1 MQTCEHRLG
10 TFVLIQCRFMC
21 VYLSLL
27 LSPSSSSYLAN
38 SLLFTFPLP
47 VPSPSL
53 HPLPYPSSPS
63 PPLPSSLT
71 PPLPPPSLSHPSF
84 APSSLTCC
92 LPFFLQHPHFAPHSL
107 TNSLPSLT
115 HLPLPNP
122 SPSFSRTPQNRAT
135 TLCLMAT
142 AGWKLQTSQQP
153 TCCAT

>member
-1 MQTCEHRLG
+1 MQTCEQRLG
-10 TFVLIQCRFMC
+10 TFVLIQCWFI
-21 VYLSLL
+21 YIHLSQL

-47 VPSPSL
+47 VPSPSP

-63 PPLPSSLT
+63 PSPPFLPHHSLA
-71 PPLPPPSLSHPSF
+71 PSLPHPSF

-92 LPFFLQHPHFAPHSL
+92 LPFFLQHPHSAPHSL